1 MYVAVL
7 LKNTLFE
14 QAIFCHSLYMLH
26 ELSPKMGATALNNAA
41 VLLRLCGQK
50 VLGIA
55 MWPCG
60 HGIMAMAIGMRMGNG
75 MGVAMYE
82 GKMEGGRLLGQA
94 LVWCAYTKGRAFWD
108 SAFCEQPMVAA

>member
-1 MYVAVL
+1 MCSSSTYVYVAVL

-41 VLLRLCGQK
+41 VLLRLYGLK

-55 MWPCG
+55 MWPWG
-60 HGIMAMAIGMRMGNG
+60 HGHGYWYAHG
-75 MGVAMYE
+75 E
-82 GKMEGGRLLGQA
+82 WHGRGH
-94 LVWCAYTKGRAFWD
+94 V
-108 SAFCEQPMVAA
+108 

>member
-41 VLLRLCGQK
+41 VLLRLCGLK

-55 MWPCG
+55 MWPW
-60 HGIMAMAIGMRMGNG
+60 AMAIGMRMWNG

-82 GKMEGGRLLGQA
+82 GKMEGGRLLGLA
-94 LVWCAYTKGRAFWD
+94 LVWCAYTKGRAFGD